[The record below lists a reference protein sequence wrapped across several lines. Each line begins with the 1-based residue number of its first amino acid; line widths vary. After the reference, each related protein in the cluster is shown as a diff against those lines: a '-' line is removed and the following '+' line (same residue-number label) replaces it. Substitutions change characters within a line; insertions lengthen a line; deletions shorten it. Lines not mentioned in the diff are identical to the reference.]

1 MTDRGLD
8 SWTDGL
14 SARERVR
21 EIATMLTQPRSVEW
35 VREEAQI
42 SSWQTAKD
50 ELEMLVEFGQVH
62 AIKGDDGNT
71 KYAPNYQLRYF
82 NEVTELINNH
92 TRDELREEI
101 ATIQEQI
108 DEWKTEF
115 DVESR
120 DDLEST
126 LTHDDITSGD
136 VRERNTV
143 LRDWE
148 RYEDNKRLLKHAL
161 ELYDDARS
169 LYPGQNDSSNSSP
182 PLSQ

>member
-8 SWTDGL
+8 SWTEG
-14 SARERVR
+14 SSTRERVR
-21 EIATMLTQPRSVEW
+21 EIATTLTQPRSVEW

-50 ELEMLVEFGQVH
+50 ELEMLAEFGQIH
-62 AIKGDDGNT
+62 AIEGDDGNT

-101 ATIQEQI
+101 ATIQETI

-115 DVESR
+115 DVETP

-126 LTHDDITSGD
+126 LTNDDLSSAD

-161 ELYDDARS
+161 QLYDDARS
-169 LYPGQNDSSNSSP
+169 LYPGRNDSSNSVP
-182 PLSQ
+182 FSQ